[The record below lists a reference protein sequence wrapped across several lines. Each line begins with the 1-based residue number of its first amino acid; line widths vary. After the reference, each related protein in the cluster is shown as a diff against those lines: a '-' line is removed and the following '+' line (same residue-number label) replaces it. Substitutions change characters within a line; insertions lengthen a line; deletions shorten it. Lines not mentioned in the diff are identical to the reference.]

1 MKDDIIR
8 SYIDSD
14 LVDTAKETAEAIG
27 DYVADANRA
36 YVDVATNVARE
47 AGNLAVSAH
56 NTLMDSA
63 AGLAEGVEQYAS
75 EAYSSLKAQFAS
87 SANASSGAQAQA
99 ITMTA
104 EEAFKN
110 LPAIS
115 ACDMPP
121 EVQSLI
127 EVKMSEELFRKY
139 FEELK
144 EQGSLDKVVGYLKN
158 QPVAEE
164 PATAA
169 TPDIELDRNSPAVA
183 NRLPSLG

>member
-8 SYIDSD
+8 NYIDRD
-14 LVDTAKETAEAIG
+14 LIDTAKETAESIG
-27 DYVADANRA
+27 DYVADANRR
-36 YVDVATNVARE
+36 YVDVATDMARE

-56 NTLMDSA
+56 NTLVDSA
-63 AGLAEGVEQYAS
+63 TGLAEGVEQYAS

-87 SANASSGAQAQA
+87 SANAISGAEAQA

-110 LPAIS
+110 LPATS

-127 EVKMSEELFRKY
+127 EVKMSEELFRQH

-144 EQGSLDKVVGYLKN
+144 EQGSLREVMDFLKS
-158 QPVAEE
+158 QPLAEE
-164 PATAA
+164 PATTA